1 MPLSRDD
8 VAHIAS
14 LVRLGMSEDEIETLR
29 VELSDILEQFETL
42 SAVDTTDVPPTA
54 HPGGMRN
61 IFDDDELPPAW
72 TRKRSF
78 PTLPCGGRLLPRQ
91 GRPGRVARRWSF
103 IPSRPT
109 RRRTCCAAARS
120 PRSS

>member
-29 VELSDILEQFETL
+29 AELSDILEQFETL
-42 SAVDTTDVPPTA
+42 SAVDTTGVPPTA

-61 IFDDDELPPAW
+61 IFDDDEPASSLDAEAVLSNAPL
-72 TRKRSF
+72 REDGF
-78 PTLPCGGRLLPRQ
+78 F
-91 GRPGRVARRWSF
+91 RVKAVLEE
-103 IPSRPT
+103 
-109 RRRTCCAAARS
+109 
-120 PRSS
+120 

>member
-14 LVRLGMSEDEIETLR
+14 LVRLGMSEEEIETLR
-29 VELSDILEQFETL
+29 AELSDILAQFEAL

-61 IFDDDELPPAW
+61 IFDDDE
-72 TRKRSF
+72 
-78 PTLPCGGRLLPRQ
+78 
-91 GRPGRVARRWSF
+91 PGSSMDAEAVLRNAPLREDDFFRVKAVLEE
-103 IPSRPT
+103 
-109 RRRTCCAAARS
+109 
-120 PRSS
+120 

>member
-29 VELSDILEQFETL
+29 VELSDILAQFEAL

-61 IFDDDELPPAW
+61 IFDDDRPASSIEAEAVLANAPV
-72 TRKRSF
+72 REDDF
-78 PTLPCGGRLLPRQ
+78 F
-91 GRPGRVARRWSF
+91 RVKAVLEE
-103 IPSRPT
+103 
-109 RRRTCCAAARS
+109 
-120 PRSS
+120 

>member
-61 IFDDDELPPAW
+61 IFDDDEPASGLDAEAVLSNAPL
-72 TRKRSF
+72 REDGF
-78 PTLPCGGRLLPRQ
+78 F
-91 GRPGRVARRWSF
+91 RVKAVLEE
-103 IPSRPT
+103 
-109 RRRTCCAAARS
+109 
-120 PRSS
+120 

>member
-29 VELSDILEQFETL
+29 VELSDILAQFETL

-61 IFDDDELPPAW
+61 IFDDDEPASSLDAEAVLSNAPL
-72 TRKRSF
+72 REDGF
-78 PTLPCGGRLLPRQ
+78 F
-91 GRPGRVARRWSF
+91 RVKAVLEE
-103 IPSRPT
+103 
-109 RRRTCCAAARS
+109 
-120 PRSS
+120 

>member
-29 VELSDILEQFETL
+29 AELSDILEQFETL

-61 IFDDDELPPAW
+61 IFDDDEPASSLDAEAVLSNAPL
-72 TRKRSF
+72 REDGF
-78 PTLPCGGRLLPRQ
+78 F
-91 GRPGRVARRWSF
+91 RVKAVLEE
-103 IPSRPT
+103 
-109 RRRTCCAAARS
+109 
-120 PRSS
+120 

>member
-54 HPGGMRN
+54 HPGGMSN
-61 IFDDDELPPAW
+61 IFDDDEPASGLDAEAVLSNAPL
-72 TRKRSF
+72 REDGF
-78 PTLPCGGRLLPRQ
+78 F
-91 GRPGRVARRWSF
+91 RVKAVLEE
-103 IPSRPT
+103 
-109 RRRTCCAAARS
+109 
-120 PRSS
+120 

>member
-54 HPGGMRN
+54 HQTGDVSDVVAAERHRK
-61 IFDDDELPPAW
+61 PPEE
-72 TRKRSF
+72 
-78 PTLPCGGRLLPRQ
+78 
-91 GRPGRVARRWSF
+91 VARR
-103 IPSRPT
+103 PLYQ
-109 RRRTCCAAARS
+109 RTLSLS
-120 PRSS
+120 PCGRD

>member
-29 VELSDILEQFETL
+29 AELSDILAQFETL

-61 IFDDDELPPAW
+61 IFDDDEPASSLDAEAVLSNAPL
-72 TRKRSF
+72 REDGF
-78 PTLPCGGRLLPRQ
+78 F
-91 GRPGRVARRWSF
+91 RVKAVLEE
-103 IPSRPT
+103 
-109 RRRTCCAAARS
+109 
-120 PRSS
+120 

>member
-29 VELSDILEQFETL
+29 VEISDILEQFETL

-61 IFDDDELPPAW
+61 IFDDDEPASSLDAEAVLSNAPL
-72 TRKRSF
+72 REDGF
-78 PTLPCGGRLLPRQ
+78 F
-91 GRPGRVARRWSF
+91 RVKAVLEE
-103 IPSRPT
+103 
-109 RRRTCCAAARS
+109 
-120 PRSS
+120 

>member
-1 MPLSRDD
+1 MSLSRDD

-29 VELSDILEQFETL
+29 AELSDILAQFETL

-61 IFDDDELPPAW
+61 IFDDDEPASSLDAEAVLSNAPL
-72 TRKRSF
+72 REDGF
-78 PTLPCGGRLLPRQ
+78 F
-91 GRPGRVARRWSF
+91 RVKAVLEE
-103 IPSRPT
+103 
-109 RRRTCCAAARS
+109 
-120 PRSS
+120 

>member
-1 MPLSRDD
+1 MPLSRDV

-29 VELSDILEQFETL
+29 VELSDILAQFETL

-61 IFDDDELPPAW
+61 IFDDDEPASGLDAEAVLSNAPL
-72 TRKRSF
+72 REDGF
-78 PTLPCGGRLLPRQ
+78 F
-91 GRPGRVARRWSF
+91 RVKAVLEE
-103 IPSRPT
+103 
-109 RRRTCCAAARS
+109 
-120 PRSS
+120 

>member
-61 IFDDDELPPAW
+61 IFDDDEPASSLDAEAVLSNAPL
-72 TRKRSF
+72 REDGF
-78 PTLPCGGRLLPRQ
+78 F
-91 GRPGRVARRWSF
+91 RVKAVLEE
-103 IPSRPT
+103 
-109 RRRTCCAAARS
+109 
-120 PRSS
+120 

>member
-1 MPLSRDD
+1 MPLSRDV

-61 IFDDDELPPAW
+61 IFDDDEPASGLDAEAVLSNAPL
-72 TRKRSF
+72 REDGF
-78 PTLPCGGRLLPRQ
+78 F
-91 GRPGRVARRWSF
+91 RVKAVLEE
-103 IPSRPT
+103 
-109 RRRTCCAAARS
+109 
-120 PRSS
+120 

>member
-29 VELSDILEQFETL
+29 VELSDILAQFETL

-61 IFDDDELPPAW
+61 IFDDDEPASGLDAEAVLSNAPL
-72 TRKRSF
+72 REDGF
-78 PTLPCGGRLLPRQ
+78 F
-91 GRPGRVARRWSF
+91 RVKAVLEE
-103 IPSRPT
+103 
-109 RRRTCCAAARS
+109 
-120 PRSS
+120 

>member
-1 MPLSRDD
+1 MPLSRDS

-61 IFDDDELPPAW
+61 IFDDDEPASSLDAEAVLSNAPL
-72 TRKRSF
+72 REDGF
-78 PTLPCGGRLLPRQ
+78 F
-91 GRPGRVARRWSF
+91 RVKAVLEE
-103 IPSRPT
+103 
-109 RRRTCCAAARS
+109 
-120 PRSS
+120 

>member
-29 VELSDILEQFETL
+29 VEISDILEQFETL

-61 IFDDDELPPAW
+61 IFDDDEPASGLDAEAVLSNAPL
-72 TRKRSF
+72 REDGF
-78 PTLPCGGRLLPRQ
+78 F
-91 GRPGRVARRWSF
+91 RVKAVLEE
-103 IPSRPT
+103 
-109 RRRTCCAAARS
+109 
-120 PRSS
+120 